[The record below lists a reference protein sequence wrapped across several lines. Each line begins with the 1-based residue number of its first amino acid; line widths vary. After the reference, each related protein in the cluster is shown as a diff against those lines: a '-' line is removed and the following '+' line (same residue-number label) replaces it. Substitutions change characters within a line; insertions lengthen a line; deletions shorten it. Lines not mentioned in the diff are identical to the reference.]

1 MSIFLFKSILAVIF
15 LLAGVMA
22 VICMFALMGKAERKV
37 SATLLRRMHKGAGFA
52 FAILLLVISY
62 FCIKYVAMVGDQLS
76 GRAVM
81 HSVLS
86 LALVIVLVIK
96 IVIVQF
102 YKQLLRFVPTMGII
116 VFILAFVVFSTSAGY
131 YFMRILSVKDTIEET
146 ATISEIKIEG
156 NIEDGASLFK
166 DKCSGCH
173 FSDKEEKKV
182 GPSLKNILKKAKL
195 PSSGRTA
202 NFENI
207 LKQLKSPILSMP
219 AFPSLSAQ
227 ELADLKA
234 YLKSL

>member
-1 MSIFLFKSILAVIF
+1 MSLFLFKSILALIF
-15 LLAGVMA
+15 LVAGVIA
-22 VICMFALMGKAERKV
+22 VICMFALMGKTERKV
-37 SATLLRRMHKGAGFA
+37 SASFLRRMHKGAGFV

-76 GRAVM
+76 GRAIM

-86 LALVIVLVIK
+86 LALFIVLVIK
-96 IVIVQF
+96 IIIVQF
-102 YKQLLRFVPTMGII
+102 YKQFLRFVPTMGII
-116 VFILAFVVFSTSAGY
+116 VFILTFVVFSTSAGY
-131 YFMRILSVKDTIEET
+131 YFLRTLSVKDTTEET

-156 NIEDGASLFK
+156 NIEEGASLFK

-173 FSDKEEKKV
+173 FSDKEEKKI
-182 GPSLKNILKKAKL
+182 GPGLKKILKKAKL
-195 PSSGRTA
+195 PSSGRPA

-227 ELADLKA
+227 ELTGLKV